1 MLEFL
6 RSYFKIVETEKY
18 LKVSWQKFLIMFFLV
33 TNNFTLIQKR
43 LYDVMSFKFLNILF
57 FPEEIPEVL
66 HTLRFTHSAG
76 AR

>member
-18 LKVSWQKFLIMFFLV
+18 LKVSWQKCFIMFFLG
-33 TNNFTLIQKR
+33 TNDFTLIQER
-43 LYDVMSFKFLNILF
+43 LYDVMSFKFFNILF
-57 FPEEIPEVL
+57 FLEEIPEVL